1 MSCNCLPEQYK
12 IVNLYGGAT
21 NGISAGTDYICCK
34 NAHRVTFLIYTWGS
48 TAETFVLS
56 LVEADDVSP
65 TNTSAV
71 TEVFPVWKVISTT
84 STDALTK
91 VTTDIASLTID
102 PNGTEATMLAVIQWD
117 PSKHI
122 PGYDCISV
130 WGTTGDASDYCTI
143 TAIIEERYPQAIPPT
158 AITD

>member
-1 MSCNCLPEQYK
+1 MSCECLPEKFK

-34 NAHRVTFLIYTWGS
+34 NAHRVTFLIYTWGT
-48 TAETFVLS
+48 TATTFVLS
-56 LVEADDVSP
+56 LREADNVTPS
-65 TNTSAV
+65 NTAAV
-71 TEVFPVWKVISTT
+71 AEVFPVWKVISTT

-91 VTTDIASLTID
+91 VATDATSLTID
-102 PNGTEATMLAVIQWD
+102 PDGTDSTMLAVIQWD

-122 PGYDCISV
+122 AGYDCISV
-130 WGTTGDASDYCTI
+130 WGSTGDASDYCTI
-143 TAIIEERYPQAIPPT
+143 TAIIEERYAQAIPPT